1 MWSLEYSTQ
10 FKKDLKRFKHQR
22 LKILALKEVLRQLA
36 NQGRASPYF
45 RPHMLSGRYSGCME
59 CHVQNDFLLIWVDE
73 GAKTVKLIRLGS
85 HSDLFR

>member
-10 FKKDLKRFKHQR
+10 FKKDLKRFKHQI

-36 NQGRASPYF
+36 NQGRPSPSF
-45 RPHMLSGRYSGCME
+45 RPHMLSGRYSGCLE